1 MLCLCMV
8 SCSIGR
14 LCHLLRFIYLVY
26 LSLWV
31 FVSFLF
37 FIFMSFSLLSHSR
50 YAFGVL
56 RVHVR
61 VLWDPMLLGSWLI
74 YIRYE
79 RWVIFLLGSPDHCL
93 THHSIIGDM
102 TFSYCTDMDWSSV
115 IPLSYC
121 LTLYLLTHFQIFVP
135 LFIHFLHIDTHF
147 CFDTF
152 FTSFTCFID
161 GLTTHLSLILPST
174 FPLVTFRS
182 MAHEIYLCITS
193 CTRGYG
199 FDHWVFEPSFPS
211 FLSPY
216 HLGLRYVPCL
226 KTTLR
231 PWDQMLSLTAS
242 T

>member
-1 MLCLCMV
+1 
-8 SCSIGR
+8 
-14 LCHLLRFIYLVY
+14 
-26 LSLWV
+26 
-31 FVSFLF
+31 
-37 FIFMSFSLLSHSR
+37 
-50 YAFGVL
+50 
-56 RVHVR
+56 
-61 VLWDPMLLGSWLI
+61 MLLGSWLI

-102 TFSYCTDMDWSSV
+102 TFSYCIDMDWSSF

-121 LTLYLLTHFQIFVP
+121 LCISSSISKSSFHFLSISYILIHIFVLIP
-135 LFIHFLHIDTHF
+135 SSHHSHVSLMVWLLIFLSFRHRHFLWLPLGPWLMR
-147 CFDTF
+147 F
-152 FTSFTCFID
+152 F
-161 GLTTHLSLILPST
+161 
-174 FPLVTFRS
+174 
-182 MAHEIYLCITS
+182 LCITS
-193 CTRGYG
+193 YTWGYG

-216 HLGLRYVPCL
+216 HPGLRYVLCL

>member
-1 MLCLCMV
+1 MV
-8 SCSIGR
+8 SCSIGH
-14 LCHLLRFIYLVY
+14 LYHLLRSIYWVY
-26 LSLWV
+26 YSLWV
-31 FVSFLF
+31 LLRCSYE
-37 FIFMSFSLLSHSR
+37 FSLLEALLLCIWSVGGSCESSMVS
-50 YAFGVL
+50 YAS
-56 RVHVR
+56 
-61 VLWDPMLLGSWLI
+61 WSWLI

-161 GLTTHLSLILPST
+161 GLTTHLSLISPST

-182 MAHEIYLCITS
+182 MAHEIFSMHYILYM
-193 CTRGYG
+193 RV
-199 FDHWVFEPSFPS
+199 WVWS
-211 FLSPY
+211 
-216 HLGLRYVPCL
+216 LGI
-226 KTTLR
+226 
-231 PWDQMLSLTAS
+231 WA
-242 T
+242 